1 MESAV
6 CLCTALFGIIE
17 YVINLLRKRFEMG
30 ELITLKDIKH
40 NEAIDKYLKRAS
52 LNLEP

>member
-1 MESAV
+1 
-6 CLCTALFGIIE
+6 
-17 YVINLLRKRFEMG
+17 MG

-52 LNLEP
+52 LNLEAMKYTEHGYRHNY